1 MELQL
6 FGLLLFVINSMV
18 DFEMLGVGEIVEI
31 IDIDWDI
38 LY

>member
-6 FGLLLFVINSMV
+6 FGLLLFVINNMV